1 FATSVELHDK
11 VLGHYLNIKHYHSV
25 GVITAYIYFCTLL
38 LHCVITLLM
47 VIKPI
52 TSKK

>member
-1 FATSVELHDK
+1 MESLFSWLAILISQHDSR
-11 VLGHYLNIKHYHSV
+11 HSFFY
-25 GVITAYIYFCTLL
+25 AYIYFCTLL